1 MKRNLDQ
8 FSEFQRGFIQAIAE
22 AIGGYVTYSILNDT
36 ATAIV
41 KNRKEQSVF
50 LWQLTDEPNLWD
62 GTKYVSL
69 LSKGWT
75 LPEYLTALQSP
86 AVQLGRVA
94 DALND
99 LLDSGAIEN
108 MGDAADAAAKFF
120 DSLGDATVDD
130 EDEDDDGD

>member
-8 FSEFQRGFIQAIAE
+8 FSEFQMGFIQAIAE
-22 AIGGYVTYSILNDT
+22 AIGGYVNYSVLNDI
-36 ATAIV
+36 ATAII

-62 GTKYVSL
+62 GTKFVSL